1 VERKKNKATKSK
13 SKGIDSI
20 FAKGTVIDEALV
32 QGVQE
37 ALRRHKQAGLPVVE
51 WRDGKPVWVP
61 AERIELRECAGE
73 RRAKSRRR
81 GCAGEE

>member
-1 VERKKNKATKSK
+1 MQRKKSK
-13 SKGIDSI
+13 VNTGNDVDSV
-20 FAKGTVIDEALV
+20 FAKGTLIDKALV

-61 AERIELRECAGE
+61 AEKIELREDDGNH
-73 RRAKSRRR
+73 RAKSR
-81 GCAGEE
+81 